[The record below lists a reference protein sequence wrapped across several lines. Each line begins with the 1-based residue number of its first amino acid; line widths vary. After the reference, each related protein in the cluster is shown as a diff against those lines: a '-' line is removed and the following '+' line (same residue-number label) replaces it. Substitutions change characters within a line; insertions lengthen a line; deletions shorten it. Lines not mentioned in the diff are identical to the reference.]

1 MVSIKENSNLKELHL
16 DKEALATLSLAKEGI
31 LKPIESL
38 MSEKEAREVYSTKT
52 YKGQFLPFPFIMA
65 PAGKRNKKVLK
76 NAKKGDILKIIVA
89 GNYVGYIVTESIYI
103 IDVKKRIKAIF
114 GTYDKTHPGVIDTLK
129 RLGEYAVNGEY
140 EIDFDGVRN
149 VKTKIK
155 QAQDL
160 IDSKK
165 TTAIMIAAKP
175 LHRAHERLIRLT
187 LENTDLLVLFLL
199 KPYKQDTL
207 SYEIRY
213 KTLEYFVD
221 NFLPKNRV
229 VIVPF
234 ENTYIFAGYNNAVLD
249 SIAAKNFGCT
259 DIILGQNHSGI
270 GIFYDH
276 DKINSILD
284 TVKDNGIGISI
295 VSEFVYCNQCK
306 TLVST
311 KTCPH
316 GKHHHISYHSPSILE
331 ILKSGLLPPA
341 VLVRKEISAILLSE
355 LFKNRFKDLSKLYDA
370 IMPNSGLLEEHDEK
384 DFYIKLLQLYQTT
397 SLT

>member
-1 MVSIKENSNLKELHL
+1 MESIRKNSNLKELHL

-31 LKPIESL
+31 LKPIDRL
-38 MSEKEAREVYSTKT
+38 MDEDEAEKVRKTKS
-52 YKGQFLPFPFIMA
+52 YKGQFLPFPFILA
-65 PAGKRNKKVLK
+65 PAGKRNQEVLK
-76 NAKKGDILKIIVA
+76 NAKEGEILKIVVDKKIV
-89 GNYVGYIVTESIYI
+89 GHIKTKSIYK
-103 IDVKKRIKAIF
+103 IDRKKRIKAIF
-114 GTYDKTHPGVIDTLK
+114 GTYDETHPGVIDTLK
-129 RLGEYAVNGEY
+129 RLGEYAISGEY
-140 EIDFDGVRN
+140 EIEFEDIKRA
-149 VKTKIK
+149 KQKIQNAK
-155 QAQDL
+155 NSIEAQK
-160 IDSKK
+160 I
-165 TTAIMIAAKP
+165 TAIMMAAKP
-175 LHRAHERLIRLT
+175 LHRAHERLIRIT

-199 KPYKQDTL
+199 KPYKKDTL
-207 SYEIRY
+207 SYEIRK
-213 KTLEYFVD
+213 KTLEYFVE

-259 DIILGQNHSGI
+259 DIVLGQNHSGI

-276 DKINSILD
+276 DRINSILD
-284 TVKDNGIGISI
+284 TVKDSQIGVNI
-295 VSEFVYCNQCK
+295 VNEFVYCNQCK

-355 LFKNRFKDLSKLYDA
+355 LFKNRFEDLSKLYDA
-370 IMPNSGLLEEHDEK
+370 IMPGSGLLEEHDEC
-384 DFYIKLLQLYQTT
+384 DFYIKLLELYQTT

>member
-1 MVSIKENSNLKELHL
+1 MESIRKNNNLKELHL

-31 LKPIESL
+31 LKPIEKL
-38 MSEKEAREVYSTKT
+38 MDEKEAENVRKT
-52 YKGQFLPFPFIMA
+52 RQYKNQFLPFPFILA
-65 PAGKRNKKVLK
+65 PAGKRNKEVLK
-76 NAKKGDILKIIVA
+76 NTKKNEILKLMV
-89 GNYVGYIVTESIYI
+89 NKQFMGYIKTKSVYK
-103 IDVKKRIKAIF
+103 IDKQKRIKAIF
-114 GTYDKTHPGVIDTLK
+114 GTYDKTHPGVVDTLK
-129 RLGEYAVNGEY
+129 RLGEYAISGQY
-140 EIDFDGVRN
+140 EIECND
-149 VKTKIK
+149 IK
-155 QAQDL
+155 KAKQTISDAKKA
-160 IDSKK
+160 IDAKK
-165 TTAIMIAAKP
+165 TTAIMMAAKP
-175 LHRAHERLIRLT
+175 LHRAHERLIRIT

-199 KPYKQDTL
+199 KPYKQDVL

-213 KTLEYFVD
+213 KTLRYFVD

-229 VIVPF
+229 IIVPF
-234 ENTYIFAGYNNAVLD
+234 ENTYIFAGYNNAILD

-259 DIILGQNHSGI
+259 DIVLGQNHSGI

-276 DKINSILD
+276 DRINTILD
-284 TVKDNGIGISI
+284 TVKDININVNI
-295 VSEFVYCNQCK
+295 VNEFVYCNQCK

-355 LFKNRFKDLSKLYDA
+355 LFKNRFEDLSKLYDA
-370 IMPNSGLLEEHDEK
+370 IMPSSGLLEEHDES
-384 DFYIKLLQLYQTT
+384 DFYIKLLELYQTT

>member
-1 MVSIKENSNLKELHL
+1 MVSIRENNNLKELYL

-31 LKPIESL
+31 LKPIENL
-38 MSEKEAREVYSTKT
+38 MNKKEAQDVCNTKT
-52 YKGQFLPFPFIMA
+52 YKGYFLPFPFILA
-65 PAGKRNKKVLK
+65 PAGKRNKEVLK

-103 IDVKKRIKAIF
+103 IDVEKRIKTIF

-129 RLGEYAVNGEY
+129 RIGEYAISGEY
-140 EIDFDGVRN
+140 EIIFNDIKEIKR
-149 VKTKIK
+149 KIK
-155 QAQDL
+155 QAQNQ
-160 IDSKK
+160 IESKK

-207 SYEIRY
+207 SYDIRY
-213 KTLEYFVD
+213 KTLKYFVE

-229 VIVPF
+229 IIVPF

-259 DIILGQNHSGI
+259 NIILGQNHSGI

-284 TVKDNGIGISI
+284 IVKDNGIEVDI

-355 LFKNRFKDLSKLYDA
+355 LFKNRFKDLGKLYDA

>member
-1 MVSIKENSNLKELHL
+1 MESIRKNSNLRELHL

-31 LKPIESL
+31 LKPIEKL
-38 MSEKEAREVYSTKT
+38 MDEKEAEEVRKTKM
-52 YKGQFLPFPFIMA
+52 YKNQFLPFPFILA
-65 PAGKRNKKVLK
+65 PAGKRNQEVLK
-76 NAKKGDILKIIVA
+76 SAKKGEILKIIVD
-89 GNYVGYIVTESIYI
+89 NKFVGYIKTQSVYKINKEQ
-103 IDVKKRIKAIF
+103 RIKAIF
-114 GTYDKTHPGVIDTLK
+114 GTFDKTHPGVMDTLK
-129 RLGEYAVNGEY
+129 RLGDYAISGEY
-140 EIDFDGVRN
+140 EIEFDDIKN
-149 VKTKIK
+149 AKLKIRLAK
-155 QAQDL
+155 KAIDAQ
-160 IDSKK
+160 K
-165 TTAIMIAAKP
+165 TTAIMMAAKP
-175 LHRAHERLIRLT
+175 LHRAHERLIRIT

-199 KPYKQDTL
+199 KPYKQDIL

-213 KTLEYFVD
+213 KTLEYFVE

-259 DIILGQNHSGI
+259 DIVLGQNHSGI

-276 DKINSILD
+276 DRINSILD
-284 TVKDNGIGISI
+284 TVKDSQIGVNI
-295 VSEFVYCNQCK
+295 VNEFVYCNQCK

-370 IMPNSGLLEEHDEK
+370 IMPGSGLLEEHDEK
-384 DFYIKLLQLYQTT
+384 DFYIKLLELYQTT